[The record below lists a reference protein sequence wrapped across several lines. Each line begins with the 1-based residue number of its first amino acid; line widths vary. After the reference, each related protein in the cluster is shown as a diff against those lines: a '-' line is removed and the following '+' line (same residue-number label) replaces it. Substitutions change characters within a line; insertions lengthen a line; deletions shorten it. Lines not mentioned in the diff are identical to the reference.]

1 MNLPSDHATRPSP
14 RRIRWVWWAFA
25 AIAAYYLLT
34 EHRAHLAGLLSWLP
48 FGLLLL
54 CPLMHVFMH
63 GGHGHGGRGTQGRAR
78 RDVVADQASGPQQA
92 EHRHPSPER

>member
-1 MNLPSDHATRPSP
+1 M
-14 RRIRWVWWAFA
+14 RWVWWTFA

-34 EHRAHLAGLLSWLP
+34 EHRAHLAGLMGWLP

-63 GGHGHGGRGTQGRAR
+63 GGHGHGGHHAGGHIPRDLSGNAAPNAQWVEQR
-78 RDVVADQASGPQQA
+78 R
-92 EHRHPSPER
+92 PSSER